1 MEPGTFF
8 FFLFLY
14 LGDLIHIMELPIS
27 MLQPVS
33 LLENLSDF
41 LRFIHLLYEKEYA

>member
-1 MEPGTFF
+1 MVPFDY
-8 FFLFLY
+8 LSSLY

-33 LLENLSDF
+33 LLEKLSDF
-41 LRFIHLLYEKEYA
+41 LRVIHLLYEKEYV